1 MRRADYR
8 WIILSTGFAILFF
21 NGGSRSALGLMLK
34 PMVDD
39 LEWSRTALSLG
50 ITAYMM
56 VSALAM
62 PFVGRLADR
71 YDLRWIMGAGV
82 IVSAVGVGLM
92 SLIASPWQLFAV
104 YGLVFALGN
113 AGISNPIVSVMIV
126 RWFPDRRGVA
136 NSVAVSGNAIGQL
149 VIVGLLAQSL
159 VRFGWRVSYAALG
172 LANLAILAPVVF
184 AAVRAAPAPVAQP
197 ERPSGGNHPAPEP
210 ATDLRQVPLLT
221 SVQLWLLGGIYAI
234 CGFQD
239 FFVQTHVVAFAL
251 DTGFGTV
258 IAANL
263 LALMGVMGLLGVL
276 ASGFLADRMGPGR
289 PTLLCFVMRIGIFL
303 LVLLSPAK
311 PAVMVF
317 ALLYGFTFLMTAPL
331 TVIFSGNI
339 FGTARLGR
347 ISGTISMIHQIS
359 GGLGALTGALAFDIW
374 GSYDRAFALMLVLSV
389 TATVGTLLV
398 RDKEARGAPQ
408 HGTVCL

>member
-1 MRRADYR
+1 MRRTDYR
-8 WIILSTGFAILFF
+8 WIILATGFTILFF

-34 PMVDD
+34 PMGDD
-39 LEWSRTALSLG
+39 LEWSRSALSLG
-50 ITAYMM
+50 ITAYML

-71 YDLRWIMGAGV
+71 FDMRWVMGTGV
-82 IVSAVGVGLM
+82 VVGAVGVGLM

-113 AGISNPIVSVMIV
+113 AGVSNPIVSVMIV

-172 LANLAILAPVVF
+172 LANLAILAPIAF
-184 AAVRAAPAPVAQP
+184 AAVRAAPSQAARGKQP
-197 ERPSGGNHPAPEP
+197 SSDNP
-210 ATDLRQVPLLT
+210 ATTEQAVDLRQVPLWT
-221 SVQLWLLGGIYAI
+221 SGQLWLLGGIYAI

-239 FFVQTHVVAFAL
+239 FFVATHVVAFAL
-251 DTGFGTV
+251 DIGFGAL
-258 IAANL
+258 IAGNL

-276 ASGFLADRMGPGR
+276 VSGFLADRIGPAR
-289 PTLLCFVMRIGIFL
+289 PTLLCFAMRIGIFV
-303 LVLLSPAK
+303 LVILSQAK
-311 PAVMVF
+311 PAVMMF

-339 FGTARLGR
+339 FGSARLGR

-359 GGLGALTGALAFDIW
+359 GGIGALAGALAFDIW
-374 GSYDRAFALMLVLSV
+374 GSYDRAFLLMLTLSV
-389 TATVGTLLV
+389 VATAGTLLV
-398 RDKEARGAPQ
+398 RDRRTGVPTTQGVAS
-408 HGTVCL
+408 

>member
-1 MRRADYR
+1 MRRTDYR
-8 WIILSTGFAILFF
+8 WIILATGFAILFF

-34 PMVDD
+34 PMGDD
-39 LEWSRTALSLG
+39 LEWSRSALSLG
-50 ITAYMM
+50 ITAYML

-71 YDLRWIMGAGV
+71 FDMRWIMGTGV
-82 IVSAVGVGLM
+82 VVGAVGVGLM

-113 AGISNPIVSVMIV
+113 AGVSNPIVSVMIV

-172 LANLAILAPVVF
+172 LANLAILAPIAF
-184 AAVRAAPAPVAQP
+184 AAVRAAPSQAARGKQP
-197 ERPSGGNHPAPEP
+197 SSDNP
-210 ATDLRQVPLLT
+210 ATTEQAVDLRQVPLWT
-221 SVQLWLLGGIYAI
+221 SGQLWLLGGIYAI

-239 FFVQTHVVAFAL
+239 FFVATHVVAFAL
-251 DTGFGTV
+251 DIGFGAL
-258 IAANL
+258 IAGNL

-276 ASGFLADRMGPGR
+276 VSGFLADRIGPAR
-289 PTLLCFVMRIGIFL
+289 PTLLCFAMRIGIFV
-303 LVLLSPAK
+303 LVILSQSK
-311 PAVMVF
+311 PAVMMF

-339 FGTARLGR
+339 FGSARLGR

-359 GGLGALTGALAFDIW
+359 GGIGALAGALAFDIW
-374 GSYDRAFALMLVLSV
+374 GSYDRAFLLMLTLSV
-389 TATVGTLLV
+389 VATVGTLLV
-398 RDKEARGAPQ
+398 RDRRTGVPTTQGVAS
-408 HGTVCL
+408 

>member
-1 MRRADYR
+1 
-8 WIILSTGFAILFF
+8 
-21 NGGSRSALGLMLK
+21 
-34 PMVDD
+34 MV
-39 LEWSRTALSLG
+39 
-50 ITAYMM
+50 

-62 PFVGRLADR
+62 PLVGRLADR

-82 IVSAVGVGLM
+82 VVGAVGVGLM
-92 SLIASPWQLFAV
+92 SLIAAPWQLFAV

-136 NSVAVSGNAIGQL
+136 NSVAVSGNAMGQFGYRRAAGPVVGRL
-149 VIVGLLAQSL
+149 RLAGVI
-159 VRFGWRVSYAALG
+159 RALG
-172 LANLAILAPVVF
+172 LANLVILAPVVF
-184 AAVRAAPAPVAQP
+184 AAVRAAPALQSR
-197 ERPSGGNHPAPEP
+197 EQRPASGSPA
-210 ATDLRQVPLLT
+210 ATESAVDLRQVPLLT

-239 FFVQTHVVAFAL
+239 FFVATHVVAFAL
-251 DTGFGTV
+251 DIGFGTL
-258 IAANL
+258 IAGNL

-276 ASGFLADRMGPGR
+276 TSGFLADRMGPGR

-303 LVLLSPAK
+303 LVLVSQDK
-311 PAVMVF
+311 PAVMAF

-359 GGLGALTGALAFDIW
+359 GGIGALAGALAFDIW
-374 GSYDRAFALMLVLSV
+374 GSYDRAFALMLALSV
-389 TATVGTLLV
+389 VATVGTLLV
-398 RDKEARGAPQ
+398 RDKEARGAAQ
-408 HGTVCL
+408 HGVICC

>member
-1 MRRADYR
+1 MRRTDYR
-8 WIILSTGFAILFF
+8 WIILATGFAILFF

-34 PMVDD
+34 PMGDD
-39 LEWSRTALSLG
+39 LEWSRSALSLG
-50 ITAYMM
+50 ITAYMLI
-56 VSALAM
+56 SALAM

-71 YDLRWIMGAGV
+71 FDMRWIMGTGV
-82 IVSAVGVGLM
+82 VVGAVGVGLM

-113 AGISNPIVSVMIV
+113 AGVSNPIVSVMIV

-172 LANLAILAPVVF
+172 LANLAILAPIAF
-184 AAVRAAPAPVAQP
+184 AAVRAAPSQAARGKQP
-197 ERPSGGNHPAPEP
+197 SSDNP
-210 ATDLRQVPLLT
+210 ATTEQAVDLRQVPLWT
-221 SVQLWLLGGIYAI
+221 SGQLWLLGGIYAI

-239 FFVQTHVVAFAL
+239 FFVATHVVAFAL
-251 DTGFGTV
+251 DIGFGAL
-258 IAANL
+258 IAGNL

-276 ASGFLADRMGPGR
+276 VSGFLADRIGPAR
-289 PTLLCFVMRIGIFL
+289 PTLLCFAMRIGIFV
-303 LVLLSPAK
+303 LVILSQSK
-311 PAVMVF
+311 PAVMMF

-339 FGTARLGR
+339 FGSARLGR

-359 GGLGALTGALAFDIW
+359 GGIGALAGALAFDIW
-374 GSYDRAFALMLVLSV
+374 GSYDRAFLLMLTLSV
-389 TATVGTLLV
+389 VATAGTLLV
-398 RDKEARGAPQ
+398 RDRRTGVPTTQGVAS
-408 HGTVCL
+408 

>member
-1 MRRADYR
+1 MRRTDYR
-8 WIILSTGFAILFF
+8 WIILATGFAILFF

-34 PMVDD
+34 PMGDD
-39 LEWSRTALSLG
+39 LEWSRSALSLG
-50 ITAYMM
+50 ITAYML

-71 YDLRWIMGAGV
+71 FDMRWVMGTGV
-82 IVSAVGVGLM
+82 VVGAVGVGLM

-113 AGISNPIVSVMIV
+113 AGVSNPIVSVMIV

-172 LANLAILAPVVF
+172 LANLAILAPIAF
-184 AAVRAAPAPVAQP
+184 AAVRAAPSQAARGKQP
-197 ERPSGGNHPAPEP
+197 SSDNP
-210 ATDLRQVPLLT
+210 ATTEQAGDLRQVPLWT
-221 SVQLWLLGGIYAI
+221 SGQLWLLGGIYAI

-239 FFVQTHVVAFAL
+239 FFVATHVVAFAL
-251 DTGFGTV
+251 DIGFGAL
-258 IAANL
+258 IAGNL

-276 ASGFLADRMGPGR
+276 VSGFLADRIGPAR
-289 PTLLCFVMRIGIFL
+289 PTLLCFAMRIGIFV
-303 LVLLSPAK
+303 LVILSQSK
-311 PAVMVF
+311 PAVMMF

-339 FGTARLGR
+339 FGSARLGR

-359 GGLGALTGALAFDIW
+359 GGIGALAGALAFDIW
-374 GSYDRAFALMLVLSV
+374 GSYDRAFLLMLTLSV
-389 TATVGTLLV
+389 VATAGTLLV
-398 RDKEARGAPQ
+398 RDRRTGVPTTQGVAS
-408 HGTVCL
+408 